1 MKPLAFQ
8 VLSTAHAESK
18 NQEFMA
24 LNYNQMIYNIM
35 KEPSLRKWRFK
46 NNQIHMDWENVTEK

>member
-8 VLSTAHAESK
+8 VLSTVHEESK

-35 KEPSLRKWRFK
+35 KEPSLKEWRFK

>member
-1 MKPLAFQ
+1 MKALVFQ
-8 VLSTAHAESK
+8 VLSTANAESK

-35 KEPSLRKWRFK
+35 KEPSLKK
-46 NNQIHMDWENVTEK
+46 